1 MINKVPGQESY
12 KQLTERK
19 FTFEEVSSVVC
30 GRLYH
35 RLFVA
40 HDSFEGGLQSNSAVL
55 VVNIEPE
62 MLSS

>member
-30 GRLYH
+30 GRLH
-35 RLFVA
+35 HWLLVA
-40 HDSFEGGLQSNSAVL
+40 HDSFEGCFQGNSAVL
-55 VVNIEPE
+55 VVNIKPE
-62 MLSS
+62 MVSS